1 MRKIR
6 ITIILVFSLA
16 LLFMPLVSNQRPHI
30 IGMKNSD
37 VIGADLRIEGI
48 QSTNLQY
55 NHISES
61 PLPSALPPVPYQ
73 HEPTWNH
80 TYGFEGIVQAAEDHI
95 LCSDGGYAL
104 VGVSG
109 FDLRVDRTDSFG
121 THQWNRTYG
130 GVDFESGSAILENSS
145 GGFIIA
151 GYTRSY
157 GVGDFDVWILLIDAL
172 GNPLWNTTFG
182 GTGSDYAQSMIECN
196 DGGYAIIGYT
206 TSFGAG
212 ETDVWLLRL
221 DDDGNHLWNATY
233 GGTQFDYGTD
243 LVQHPDNG
251 FIIGGYSGPLGD
263 YDFYCIRT
271 NSTGHSLWERTYGG
285 PSYDLCHSI
294 WRASNGIIV
303 LAGEG
308 YNPVSGSTDGWILF
322 LDNSGNLMR
331 DYFYGGTSLDV
342 FSDIIAC
349 DAGGYALCGF
359 SYSYDSTSYSNLW
372 VVRTDEWGNMT
383 WYGSFG
389 TSPDLSYG
397 GSIIEDSFGNLII
410 AGHVDRSIDGH
421 HAIWLV
427 NYEPLNIVWRDVPTD
442 QFVSADEQFVYNV
455 EALTVVLID
464 QYWINDTTHFSIDL
478 WGEIRNATPLTPGKY
493 GIEVWANDTNNEV
506 INAEFSVTVTHS
518 DEWTVLVYLDGDND
532 LEEYAFNDL
541 NSMETVLPSSDVHV
555 LVFVDFW
562 SALIAPYSGAR
573 CYEVTYDTN
582 LNTINSIELSH
593 PLPLE
598 PNMGDWQTL
607 RDFIVFGQSYA
618 PAENYLLVLW
628 DHGSGYESVC
638 VDETNADYLSMREV
652 QIALSDPQVQYLD
665 VVAFD
670 ACMMGQLEVAYELRD
685 VTDYLVFSEDG
696 VPVTGFPYEDILA
709 NLTSFPDSNPLTV
722 AGGMPYFYGAA
733 YRVGG
738 RYHDPLLNWACL
750 SSVDT
755 SQLQDIVTSLHILGS
770 ELSYLLDSPM
780 VYDRVCA
787 ARVFAQGFRRA
798 DFVDLGGFA
807 SALANVFS
815 DSAYPQLESLAR
827 DLGDTVAAA
836 IVHEEHLSGVSDAT
850 GLAVVLNKFLDDL
863 DLADDTL
870 WDEFM
875 DDFTDVGSTRGTA
888 IGISANAEYF
898 GYLEWAEDSVYYEFV
913 PAVTGLYTF
922 GLEALLLDY
931 FTDFD
936 LYLYGEYNEV
946 LASSLGSD
954 STESFTVHLTHGD
967 TYYIEVYSFPGD
979 TDGVGVFH
987 LTVQQGVTTLTQ
999 AEFWVLV
1006 MAIGIVAII
1015 VVSVVIMVF
1024 LLRRGPSI
1032 PKPPTR
1038 RYRHPPDTPS
1048 LERPDTMRF
1057 CAYCGALIPSRAR
1070 YCPVCGSSV

>member
-1 MRKIR
+1 MKRIR
-6 ITIILVFSLA
+6 FATILVFALA
-16 LLFMPLVSNQRPHI
+16 LLCMPLVTDQRPQLI
-30 IGMKNSD
+30 DVQNSEA
-37 VIGADLRIEGI
+37 IGANLFSEDF
-48 QSTNLQY
+48 QSTDLEDY
-55 NHISES
+55 RVSDS
-61 PLPSALPPVPYQ
+61 PLPIVNPPVPYQ
-73 HEPTWNH
+73 HNPTWNH
-80 TYGFEGIVQAAEDHI
+80 TYGYENRIQAAEDHI
-95 LCSDGGYAL
+95 LCGDGGYAL
-104 VGVSG
+104 VGFSE
-109 FDLRVDRTDSFG
+109 FDIRVDRTDSFG
-121 THQWNRTYG
+121 IHQWNRTYG
-130 GVDFESGSAILENSS
+130 GADFESSSAILENSS

-151 GYTRSY
+151 GYTNSY
-157 GVGDFDVWILLIDAL
+157 GAGDFDVWILRIDAV

-182 GTGSDYAQSMIECN
+182 GTGSDYAQSMIECS

-206 TSFGAG
+206 NSFGAG
-212 ETDVWLLRL
+212 EMDVWLIRL
-221 DDDGNHLWNATY
+221 DADGNHLWNTTF

-251 FIIGGYSGPLGD
+251 FIIGGYSGPPGD

-271 NSTGHSLWERTYGG
+271 NSTGHSFWERTYAG
-285 PSYDLCHSI
+285 PGNALCHSV

-303 LAGEG
+303 LAGEA
-308 YNPVSGSTDGWILF
+308 YNPASGSTDGWILF
-322 LDNSGNLMR
+322 LDNNGNLMW
-331 DYFYGGTSLDV
+331 DYFYGGTRLDI
-342 FSDIIAC
+342 FRDIVAC

-359 SYSYDSTSYSNLW
+359 SYSYSVTDYSKLW
-372 VVRTDEWGNMT
+372 IVRTDEWGNMT

-397 GSIIEDSFGNLII
+397 WSIVEDSFGNLTI
-410 AGHVDRSIDGH
+410 AGHVNRSIDGH
-421 HAIWLV
+421 HAYWLV
-427 NYEPLNIVWRDVPTD
+427 NYEPLNIVWKDVPTD
-442 QFVSADEQFVYNV
+442 QVVGANEEFVYNV

-464 QYWINDTTHFSIDL
+464 QYWVNDTTHFSIEL

-493 GIEVWANDTNNEV
+493 GLEVWANDTNNE
-506 INAEFSVTVTHS
+506 IITAEFSITVTYS
-518 DEWTVLVYLDGDND
+518 DAWTVLVYLDGDND

-541 NSMETVLPSSDVHV
+541 NSMETVLPSPDVNV
-555 LVFVDFW
+555 IVFVDFW
-562 SALIAPYSGAR
+562 STLIAPYSGAR

-582 LNTINSIELSH
+582 LYTINSIELSH
-593 PLPLE
+593 PLPWE
-598 PNMGDWQTL
+598 PNMGDWHTL

-638 VDETNADYLSMREV
+638 VDDTSGDYLSMHEV
-652 QIALSDPQVQYLD
+652 QLALSDPQVQYLD

-685 VTDYLVFSEDG
+685 VTDYLVFSEEG
-696 VPVTGFPYEDILA
+696 VPVSGFPYEDILA
-709 NLTSFPDSNPLTV
+709 NLTSFPESKPLTV
-722 AGGMPYFYGAA
+722 AEGMPYFYGTA

-738 RYHDPLLNWACL
+738 RYHEPLLDWACL

-755 SQLQDIVTSLHILGS
+755 SQLQDIITSLQILCS
-770 ELSYLLDSPM
+770 ELSYLLDAPM
-780 VYDRVCA
+780 VYDRVCV
-787 ARVFAQGFRRA
+787 ARVFAQGFTRA

-807 SALANVFS
+807 SVLATVFS
-815 DSAYPQLESLAR
+815 DSAYPQLESFAIDLR
-827 DLGDTVAAA
+827 DAVAAA
-836 IVHEEHLSGVSDAT
+836 IVHEEHLSGVPEAT
-850 GLAVVLNKFLDDL
+850 GLAVVLNKVIDDL

-888 IGISANAEYF
+888 VELSANAEYF

-936 LYLYGEYNEV
+936 LYLYDESNEV

-954 STESFTVHLTHGD
+954 STESFTVHLTSGD
-967 TYYIEVYSFPGD
+967 TYFIEVYSFPGD
-979 TDGVGVFH
+979 TDGVGVFR
-987 LTVQQGVTTLTQ
+987 LNVQQGVTTLPQ

-1006 MAIGIVAII
+1006 MVIGIVAII
-1015 VVSVVIMVF
+1015 VVSVAVMVF

-1032 PKPPTR
+1032 PKAPPR
-1038 RYRHPPDTPS
+1038 RYGHPPDTPS

>member
-1 MRKIR
+1 MF
-6 ITIILVFSLA
+6 TLA
-16 LLFMPLVSNQRPHI
+16 LLCLPLVSDQRPHI
-30 IGMKNSD
+30 IDVKNSE
-37 VIGADLRIEGI
+37 VLGADIFSEGV
-48 QSTNLQY
+48 QSTELEEY
-55 NHISES
+55 RVSDS
-61 PLPSALPPVPYQ
+61 PLPSVLPPVPYQ

-80 TYGFEGIVQAAEDHI
+80 MYGYENHVQAAEDHV

-109 FDLRVDRTDSFG
+109 FDIRVDRTDSFG
-121 THQWNRTYG
+121 IHQWNRTYG
-130 GVDFESGSAILENSS
+130 GVEFESSSAILENSS

-157 GVGDFDVWILLIDAL
+157 GAGDFDVWILRIDAI
-172 GNPLWNTTFG
+172 GNLLWNTTFG

-212 ETDVWLLRL
+212 ETDVWLIRL
-221 DDDGNHLWNATY
+221 DNDGNHLWNATY

-251 FIIGGYSGPLGD
+251 FVIGGYSGPPGD

-271 NSTGHSLWERTYGG
+271 NSTGHSLWERTYVG
-285 PSYDLCHSI
+285 PSYDLCHSV

-308 YNPVSGSTDGWILF
+308 YNPVSGSTDGRILF
-322 LDNSGNLMR
+322 LNNNGDLMW
-331 DYFYGGTSLDV
+331 DYFYGGTRLDV
-342 FSDIIAC
+342 FRDMIAC

-359 SYSYDSTSYSNLW
+359 SYSYDSTYYSNLW

-383 WYGSFG
+383 WYGAFG

-397 GSIIEDSFGNLII
+397 GSIVEDSFGNLII
-410 AGHVDRSIDGH
+410 AGHVNRSIDGH
-421 HAIWLV
+421 HAFWLV
-427 NYEPLNIVWRDVPTD
+427 NYEPLNIVWREVPND
-442 QFVSADEQFVYNV
+442 QFVVADEQFVYYV

-478 WGEIRNATPLTPGKY
+478 WGEIRNVTPLTPGKY

-506 INAEFSVTVTHS
+506 INASFSVTVTHS
-518 DEWTVLVYLDGDND
+518 DAWTVLVYLDGDND
-532 LEEYAFNDL
+532 LEEYAFSDL
-541 NSMETVLPSSDVHV
+541 NSMETVLPSPDVHI

-562 SALIAPYSGAR
+562 STLIAPYSGAR

-638 VDETNADYLSMREV
+638 VDETSADYLSMHEV

-685 VTDYLVFSEDG
+685 VTDYLVFSEEG
-696 VPVTGFPYEDILA
+696 VPVSGFPYEDILA
-709 NLTSFPDSNPLTV
+709 NLTSFPDSKPLTV
-722 AGGMPYFYGAA
+722 AEGMPYFYGAA

-755 SQLQDIVTSLHILGS
+755 SQLQDIVTCLHILGS

-780 VYDRVCA
+780 VYDRVCV
-787 ARVFAQGFRRA
+787 ARVFAQGFTRA

-815 DSAYPQLESLAR
+815 DSAYPQLIPLAR
-827 DLGDTVAAA
+827 DLGDVVAAA
-836 IVHEEHLSGVSDAT
+836 IVHEEHLSGVPEAT
-850 GLAVVLNKFLDDL
+850 GLAVVLNKFIDDL

-875 DDFTDVGSTRGTA
+875 DEFTDVGSTRGTA
-888 IGISANAEYF
+888 VELSAYAEYF
-898 GYLEWAEDSVYYEFV
+898 GYLEWADDSVYYEFV

-936 LYLYGEYNEV
+936 LYLYDEYNDV

-954 STESFTVHLTHGD
+954 STESFTVHLTRGD

-987 LTVQQGVTTLTQ
+987 LTVQQGVTTLPQ
-999 AEFWVLV
+999 AELWLLV
-1006 MAIGIVAII
+1006 MAIGIDTII
-1015 VVSVVIMVF
+1015 VVSVAVMVF

-1032 PKPPTR
+1032 PKSPPR
-1038 RYRHPPDTPS
+1038 QYRHPPDTPS
-1048 LERPDTMRF
+1048 SERPETMRF

>member
-1 MRKIR
+1 MRRIR
-6 ITIILVFSLA
+6 IAIILVFTLA
-16 LLFMPLVSNQRPHI
+16 LLCLPLVSDQRPHI
-30 IGMKNSD
+30 IDVKNSE
-37 VIGADLRIEGI
+37 VLGADIFSEGV
-48 QSTNLQY
+48 QSTELEEY
-55 NHISES
+55 RVSDS
-61 PLPSALPPVPYQ
+61 PLPSVLPPVPYQ

-80 TYGFEGIVQAAEDHI
+80 MYGYENHVQAAEDHV

-109 FDLRVDRTDSFG
+109 FDIRVDRTDSFG
-121 THQWNRTYG
+121 IHQWNRTYG
-130 GVDFESGSAILENSS
+130 GVEFESSSAILENSS

-157 GVGDFDVWILLIDAL
+157 GAGDFDVWILRIDAI
-172 GNPLWNTTFG
+172 GNLLWNTTFG

-212 ETDVWLLRL
+212 ETDVWLIRL
-221 DDDGNHLWNATY
+221 DNDGNHLWNATY

-251 FIIGGYSGPLGD
+251 FVIGGYSGPPGD

-271 NSTGHSLWERTYGG
+271 NSTGHSLWERTYVG
-285 PSYDLCHSI
+285 PSYDLCHSV

-308 YNPVSGSTDGWILF
+308 YNPVSGSTDGRILF
-322 LDNSGNLMR
+322 LNNNGDLMW
-331 DYFYGGTSLDV
+331 DYFYGGTRLDV
-342 FSDIIAC
+342 FRDMIAC

-359 SYSYDSTSYSNLW
+359 SYSYDSTYYSNLW

-383 WYGSFG
+383 WYGAFG

-397 GSIIEDSFGNLII
+397 GSIVEDSFGNLII
-410 AGHVDRSIDGH
+410 AGHVNRSIDGH
-421 HAIWLV
+421 HAFWLV
-427 NYEPLNIVWRDVPTD
+427 NYEPLNIVWREVPND
-442 QFVSADEQFVYNV
+442 QFVVADEQFVYYV

-478 WGEIRNATPLTPGKY
+478 WGEIRNVTPLTPGKY

-506 INAEFSVTVTHS
+506 INASFSVTVTHS
-518 DEWTVLVYLDGDND
+518 DAWTVLVYLDGDND
-532 LEEYAFNDL
+532 LEEYAFSDL
-541 NSMETVLPSSDVHV
+541 NSMETVLPSPDVHI

-562 SALIAPYSGAR
+562 STLIAPYSGAR

-638 VDETNADYLSMREV
+638 VDETSADYLSMHEV

-685 VTDYLVFSEDG
+685 VTDYLVFSEEG
-696 VPVTGFPYEDILA
+696 VPVSGFPYEDILA
-709 NLTSFPDSNPLTV
+709 NLTSFPDSKPLTV
-722 AGGMPYFYGAA
+722 AEGMPYFYGAA

-755 SQLQDIVTSLHILGS
+755 SQLQDIVTCLHILGS

-780 VYDRVCA
+780 VYDRVCV
-787 ARVFAQGFRRA
+787 ARVFAQGFTRA

-815 DSAYPQLESLAR
+815 DSAYPQLIPLAR
-827 DLGDTVAAA
+827 DLGDVVAAA
-836 IVHEEHLSGVSDAT
+836 IVHEEHLSGVPEAT
-850 GLAVVLNKFLDDL
+850 GLAVVLNKFIDDL

-875 DDFTDVGSTRGTA
+875 DEFTDVGSTRGTA
-888 IGISANAEYF
+888 VELSAYAEYF
-898 GYLEWAEDSVYYEFV
+898 GYLEWADDSVYYEFV

-936 LYLYGEYNEV
+936 LYLYDEYNDV

-954 STESFTVHLTHGD
+954 STESFTVHLTRGD

-987 LTVQQGVTTLTQ
+987 LTVQQGVTTLPQ
-999 AEFWVLV
+999 AELWLLV
-1006 MAIGIVAII
+1006 MAIGIDTII
-1015 VVSVVIMVF
+1015 VVSVAVMVF

-1032 PKPPTR
+1032 PKSPPR
-1038 RYRHPPDTPS
+1038 QYRHPPDTPS
-1048 LERPDTMRF
+1048 SERPETMRF

>member
-1 MRKIR
+1 
-6 ITIILVFSLA
+6 
-16 LLFMPLVSNQRPHI
+16 MPLVSNQRPHI
-30 IGMKNSD
+30 IDVKNSD
-37 VIGADLRIEGI
+37 VNGADLFIEGI
-48 QSTNLQY
+48 QGTDLQY
-55 NHISES
+55 NRISEA
-61 PLPSALPPVPYQ
+61 PLPSALSPVPYQ

-80 TYGFEGIVQAAEDHI
+80 TYGFEGMVQASEDHI

-212 ETDVWLLRL
+212 ETDVWLIRL

-271 NSTGHSLWERTYGG
+271 NSTGHSLWERTYAGT
-285 PSYDLCHSI
+285 SYDLCHSI
-294 WRASNGIIV
+294 WRANNGIIV

-308 YNPVSGSTDGWILF
+308 FNPVSGSTDGWILF
-322 LDNSGNLMR
+322 LDNNGNLMW
-331 DYFYGGTSLDV
+331 DYFYGGTRLDV
-342 FSDIIAC
+342 FRDIIAC

-359 SYSYDSTSYSNLW
+359 SYSYDSTFYSNLW

-397 GSIIEDSFGNLII
+397 WSIIEDSFGNLTI
-410 AGHVDRSIDGH
+410 AGHVNRSIDGH
-421 HAIWLV
+421 HAFWLV

-478 WGEIRNATPLTPGKY
+478 WGEIRNATSLTPGKY

-506 INAEFSVTVTHS
+506 ITASFSVTVTPS
-518 DEWTVLVYLDGDND
+518 DAWTVLVYLDGDND
-532 LEEYAFNDL
+532 LEEYAFIDL
-541 NSMETVLPSSDVHV
+541 NSMETVLPSPDVHI

-562 SALIAPYSGAR
+562 STLIAPYSGAR

-638 VDETNADYLSMREV
+638 VDETSADYLSMGEV
-652 QIALSDPQVQYLD
+652 HTALNDPQVQYLD
-665 VVAFD
+665 IVAFD

-685 VTDYLVFSEDG
+685 VTDYLVFSEEG
-696 VPVTGFPYEDILA
+696 IPVKGFPYEDILG
-709 NLTSFPDSNPLTV
+709 NLTTFPSSNPLTV
-722 AGGMPYFYGAA
+722 AEGMPYFYVTA
-733 YRVGG
+733 YDVGG
-738 RYHDPLLNWACL
+738 RYHDPSLNWACL
-750 SSVDT
+750 STVDT
-755 SQLQDIVTSLHILGS
+755 SQLQDIATSLHLLSS
-770 ELSYLLDSPM
+770 ELSSVLYSPM
-780 VYDRVCA
+780 VYERVCM
-787 ARVFAQGFRRA
+787 ARLNTQGFTRG

-807 SALANVFS
+807 TALSLVFS
-815 DSAYPQLESLAR
+815 DLTHLQVQNLAS
-827 DLGDTVAAA
+827 DLSNTVEAA
-836 IVHEEHLSGVSDAT
+836 IVHEEHLSGVPEAT
-850 GLAVVLNKFLDDL
+850 GLAVVLNKYFDYL
-863 DLADDTL
+863 DLADDTM
-870 WDEFM
+870 WNEFM
-875 DDFTDVGSTRGTA
+875 DEFTDVGSTRSSA
-888 IGISANAEYF
+888 VELSANAEYY
-898 GYLEWAEDSVYYEFV
+898 GYLEWADDSFYYVFV
-913 PAVTGLYTF
+913 PEVTGLYTF
-922 GLEALLLDY
+922 YLEAPLLDY

-936 LYLYGEYNEV
+936 LYLYDEYNEV
-946 LASSLGSD
+946 LASSLSGD
-954 STESFTVHLTHGD
+954 SSESFTVHLNGGD

-979 TDGVGVFH
+979 TDGVGIFH
-987 LTVQQGVTTLTQ
+987 LTLLQGVTTLPQ
-999 AEFWVLV
+999 GEFWVLV
-1006 MAIGIVAII
+1006 MAIGIVTVILVSI
-1015 VVSVVIMVF
+1015 VVMVF
-1024 LLRRGPSI
+1024 LLRRGPPT
-1032 PKPPTR
+1032 PKPPPR
-1038 RYRHPPDTPS
+1038 RYGQPPDTPP
-1048 LERPDTMRF
+1048 LQRPETMRF
-1057 CAYCGALIPSRAR
+1057 CAYCGALIPSKAR